1 MAWYYGEFRC
11 GHEGKVN
18 IIGPVKNRQYIADG
32 KFDNLCEE
40 CAKEAFLRKVEKE
53 NAAAAEKS
61 KEMELPALSGS
72 EKQVIWAN
80 TLRQKWIDYID
91 NKIIYLDSEN
101 GNFRVFEN
109 EMSVFSNMKQ
119 INSVELV
126 DFIINNFKS
135 AKWYIDNRSLQTIIV
150 LGMFYK
156 LYIQLSIENKVEKEI
171 ENEINE
177 ELIVHPEN
185 EISHNVVEITSN
197 KESIEV
203 KFDYDRDMVDLIK
216 RLDGYKW
223 NSGSYK
229 WEKQLELLNNDAI
242 DRISEVGNHFL
253 KNGYPV
259 KFENDKVIQSAI
271 NAMFIPEFTKWIKFN
286 SRDKKLVINNY
297 EKSRKLP
304 TQKYVNGKTHIDL
317 SAWKEVKDFADMFG
331 YKFSPMAV
339 EAMEKYKDSFKVEKI
354 LSSKNRDKELNK
366 LEEILNSNVDILDDL
381 KDSN

>member
-11 GHEGKVN
+11 GHEGRVN

-53 NAAAAEKS
+53 NAAAVEKS

-101 GNFRVFEN
+101 KNFRVFEN
-109 EMSVFSNMKQ
+109 EMSGFSNMKQ
-119 INSVELV
+119 ISSVELV
-126 DFIINNFKS
+126 DFIINNYIS
-135 AKWYIDNRSLQTIIV
+135 AKWYIDNRSLQTIVV

-156 LYIQLSIENKVEKEI
+156 LYIQSKLENEIEKEI

-177 ELIVHPEN
+177 ELTIHPEN
-185 EISHNVVEITSN
+185 EISHNVVEIEAIDN
-197 KESIEV
+197 NNCIRVLFE
-203 KFDYDRDMVDLIK
+203 YDKNAVDLVK
-216 RLDGYKW
+216 MLDGYKW
-223 NSGSYK
+223 SGSSWRK
-229 WEKQLELLNNDAI
+229 ELEPLNNDI
-242 DRISEVGNHFL
+242 LDRAAEVGNHFL
-253 KNGYPV
+253 KNGYPI
-259 KFENDKVIQSAI
+259 KIDNIIAKDMAI
-271 NAMFIPEFTKWIKFN
+271 NANFKLEFKRWIKFN
-286 SRDKKLVINNY
+286 TKENSFMLSNY

-304 TQKYVNGKTHIDL
+304 TQKYVNGKTHINL

-331 YKFSPMAV
+331 YKFSPMAI
-339 EAMEKYKDSFKVEKI
+339 EAIEKYKDSFKVEKI